1 LGAPAFIRLI
11 DKPEVDDDDDDD
23 EIAGPLM
30 GFIKDLT
37 DFEPS
42 GIA

>member
-1 LGAPAFIRLI
+1 MGAPAFIRLI
-11 DKPEVDDDDDDD
+11 DKPKVDDD
-23 EIAGPLM
+23 EIAGALM
-30 GFIKDLT
+30 WFIKGLA

>member
-11 DKPEVDDDDDDD
+11 DKLEVDDDDDDD
-23 EIAGPLM
+23 EIAGALM
-30 GFIKDLT
+30 WFIKDLT

>member
-30 GFIKDLT
+30 WFIKDLT

>member
-11 DKPEVDDDDDDD
+11 DKPEVDDD

-30 GFIKDLT
+30 WFIKDLT

>member
-11 DKPEVDDDDDDD
+11 DKPEVDDD
-23 EIAGPLM
+23 EIAGALM
-30 GFIKDLT
+30 WFIKDLA

>member
-11 DKPEVDDDDDDD
+11 DKPEVDDDDD

-30 GFIKDLT
+30 WFIKDLT